1 MWLTTRLLKSFV
13 PRWEQVGEPAVRAHL
28 LSHELGQRIA
38 ERLPGYTVTLHM
50 EPCERCEPPWK
61 AT

>member
-28 LSHELGQRIA
+28 LSHELGHRIA

-50 EPCERCEPPWK
+50 EP
-61 AT
+61 